1 MTTYRHISQAP
12 GDLAKLANALKFAGR
27 GDLRRELLAAIR
39 RAGGPAVK
47 KAEAEARATLPTR
60 GGLADLVANNLSVR
74 SRLSGASASVK
85 VRRKVRTPTDRT
97 MVSIDASGTWRH
109 PVFGDRETWAE
120 QSAAGAEGWFTKTID
135 SEAPQ
140 FRVQI
145 LRAMSDVAKKLE
157 RGL

>member
-1 MTTYRHISQAP
+1 MTTYRHISQAS
-12 GDLAKLANALKFAGR
+12 GDLAKLANALKLAGR

-39 RAGGPAVK
+39 RAGGPAVE
-47 KAEAEARATLPTR
+47 KAQAEARATIPSR
-60 GGLADLVANNLSVR
+60 GGLADMVANNVSVR

-85 VRRKVRTPTDRT
+85 VRKKNRIPTDRT

-109 PVFGDRETWAE
+109 PVFDPETWVE